1 MKEKI
6 KKLIADKIMEQAKIN
21 LLIQNLS
28 ALNLL
33 DNDTLAGLLHDKAM
47 LEEDIDK
54 LKEILKSV

>member
-33 DNDTLAGLLHDKAM
+33 DNDTLDGLLHDKTM
-47 LEEDIDK
+47 LEEDINK
-54 LKEILKSV
+54 LKEILKSL